1 MAQAPFIINPALV
14 AIVNDYYTINATQRG
29 YIADQVVPRVRVDSP
44 EFRYPEYP
52 IDEAFTVYDTQ
63 VDRLGRLNEIVS
75 SAGEQAGAV
84 KDWGL
89 MEPVPYRDQAAA
101 QASNL
106 PFSLLARA
114 ARNVTDKVQLAR
126 EIRAANL
133 VFSAGNYQAG
143 YKVTLAGADQFSDP
157 ASKPTQRISDIR
169 EGMLLPPNVAVMSER
184 VRNVL
189 RRHADVSVTL
199 GGSAESGRRVSDAE
213 LAEALGVERIIVGN
227 TLRQTSKR
235 GQALTTGKIWGDH
248 LALLHIPA
256 LQQDGMALDANAP
269 AFALTFQWGDK
280 VAGTIEDPYMGLWG
294 GQRVKAGESLIE
306 KQVAPFGGYLI
317 TNAVAPAA

>member
-1 MAQAPFIINPALV
+1 MSQAPFIINPALV
-14 AIVNDYYTINATQRG
+14 AIVNDYTTVNATNRG
-29 YIADQVVPRVRVDSP
+29 YIADVVIPRVRVDSP

-52 IDEAFTVYDTQ
+52 IDEAFQVYDTQ

-75 SAGEQAGAV
+75 SAGEATGAV

-126 EIRAANL
+126 EIRASTML
-133 VFSAGNYQAG
+133 FSAGNYQAG
-143 YKVTLAGADQFSDP
+143 YKQTLAGTGAGGQWSAAD
-157 ASKPTQRISDIR
+157 SKPVQMIQDVAA
-169 EGMLLPPNVAVMSER
+169 GMLLQPNVALMGLP
-184 VRNVL
+184 VRNIL
-189 RRHADVSVTL
+189 ARHADISVAL
-199 GGSAESGRRVSDAE
+199 GGTAQSGRIVSDAE
-213 LAEALGVERIIVGN
+213 IATVLGVERIIVGN
-227 TLRQTSKR
+227 TIRATSKR
-235 GQALTTGKIWGDH
+235 GQALTTGSIWGKH
-248 LALLHIPA
+248 LALLRMPTIGG
-256 LQQDGMALDANAP
+256 DGMAMDANEP
-269 AFALTFQWGDK
+269 SFAMTFQWGDK

-306 KQVAPFGGYLI
+306 KQVAPFAGYLF
-317 TNAVAPAA
+317 TNAVA